1 MDSSSWYSKLK
12 KPKWSPP
19 DWLFGPV
26 WSVLYIIIFVSFG
39 IVFYNAFTGALP
51 LVLALPFALNLVFN
65 FAFTPLQFGLKSNPL
80 AAVDIILVFG
90 TLTWALVSIYPY
102 LPWVAY
108 VNIPYLLWVLFA
120 SALQL
125 TITFL
130 NINISFRNIAR

>member
-1 MDSSSWYSKLK
+1 MDSSSWYSKLR

-19 DWLFGPV
+19 GWLFGPV

-39 IVFYNAFTGALP
+39 VVFYRAFTGELP
-51 LVLALPFALNLVFN
+51 FLLALPFALNLFFN
-65 FAFTPLQFGLKSNPL
+65 FAFTPLQFSLKSNPL
-80 AAVDIILVFG
+80 AAIDIILVLG
-90 TLTWALVSIYPY
+90 TLAWALTGICSY

-130 NINISFRNIAR
+130 NINKEVA